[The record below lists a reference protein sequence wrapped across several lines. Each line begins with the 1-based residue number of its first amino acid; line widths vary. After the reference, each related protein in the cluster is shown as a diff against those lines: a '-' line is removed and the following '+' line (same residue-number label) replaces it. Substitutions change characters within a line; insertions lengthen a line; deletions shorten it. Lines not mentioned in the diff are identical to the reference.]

1 MLQQVWRWLYDRLH
15 NIRADD
21 RVEIMKKFRQILY
34 CETEVEL
41 QKMCDQFLNS
51 NLIKKYGNALIYFSD
66 LFLSKQEW
74 AVCYRNNSLLR
85 GSNTNNY
92 VETQFLVIKDS
103 ILHRQRQFNVNM
115 LLNKLFSE
123 FEEHFKIKLLS
134 RTDGTFDGVYS
145 KRFMGFSKTQKRGI
159 DFFLVSK
166 ERFFFAIYLFF
177 DPIKLALSVY
187 SPCVRLSMTCFFIK
201 NYGSGW
207 ELCVSMG

>member
-1 MLQQVWRWLYDRLH
+1 
-15 NIRADD
+15 
-21 RVEIMKKFRQILY
+21 MKKFRQILY

-41 QKMCDQFLNS
+41 QKRCDQFLNS

-92 VETQFLVIKDS
+92 VEAQFLVIKDL
-103 ILHRQRQFNVNM
+103 ILHCQRQFNVNM
-115 LLNKLFSE
+115 LLDKLFSE

-134 RTDGTFDGVYS
+134 LADGTFDGVYS

-177 DPIKLALSVY
+177 DPIKLALSVCF
-187 SPCVRLSMTCFFIK
+187 PCVRLSMMCFLLK
-201 NYGSGW
+201 TKGVGGSCLRGR
-207 ELCVSMG
+207 G